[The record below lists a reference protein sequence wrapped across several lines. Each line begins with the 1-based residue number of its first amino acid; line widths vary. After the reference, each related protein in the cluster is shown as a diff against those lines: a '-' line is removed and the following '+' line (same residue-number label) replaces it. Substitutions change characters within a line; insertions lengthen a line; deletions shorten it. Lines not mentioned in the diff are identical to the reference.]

1 MKYVLIFSDG
11 ESIEAE
17 TCETRKEAHEKMV
30 KSYEEYYPE
39 DQDETWADMSYLG
52 EDSALLYLNGDGTCC
67 WSIYAVQSQQPGRLK
82 AGGNLGEKNMSK
94 ILCHP
99 EDDTVWTFISRGSRC
114 ICGSNCFHYRDVD
127 GVIAGYCN
135 ACGRLRGYPTTKP
148 DGLWITKED

>member
-39 DQDETWADMSYLG
+39 DQNETWADMSYLG
-52 EDSALLYLNGDGTCC
+52 EESALLLEHLCCLNITT
-67 WSIYAVQSQQPGRLK
+67 RLPESSRELRR
-82 AGGNLGEKNMSK
+82 NNMSK

-99 EDDTVWTFISRGSRC
+99 EDKSICTFISKGSRC

-135 ACGRLRGYPTTKP
+135 ACGRLRGYPTRKP